1 MHCVCN
7 ICQNYDKMTVSSQ
20 FITATKL
27 PSATHLNKWEL
38 ITLNSS
44 VLTCVRRVA
53 EAYADGL

>member
-1 MHCVCN
+1 
-7 ICQNYDKMTVSSQ
+7 MTVSSQ